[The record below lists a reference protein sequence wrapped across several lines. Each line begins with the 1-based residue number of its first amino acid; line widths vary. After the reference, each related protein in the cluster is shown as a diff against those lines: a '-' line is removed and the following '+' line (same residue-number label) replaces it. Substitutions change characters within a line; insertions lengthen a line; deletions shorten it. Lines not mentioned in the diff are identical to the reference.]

1 MRIIFLGTNGWY
13 DTDTGNTIC
22 ILLEAND
29 YYIILD
35 AGNGLYKAD
44 KYIKDDKPVYI
55 FLSHFHFDHICGLHI
70 LNKFRLKNG
79 LKIFGPE
86 GTKNIL
92 NTIINQP
99 FTMPIEQLPYEVK
112 LFELPEDSGVLPF
125 HIETKPLMHS
135 SLTLGY
141 RFEVDRKVI
150 AYCPDTGYC
159 NEAVELSKDADV
171 LITECSY
178 KSRQDVKNWPH
189 LNPEK
194 AATLAKKANAG
205 KLYLTHFDSSIYKNL
220 SDRKNA
226 EIAAKKIFHNTVA
239 STDNLS
245 INL

>member
-1 MRIIFLGTNGWY
+1 MCRVESIALCKLSSSNDWH
-13 DTDTGNTIC
+13 DTDIGNTIC
-22 ILLEAND
+22 ILLEVND

-35 AGNGLYKAD
+35 AGNSLYKAD
-44 KYIKDDKPVYI
+44 KYIKDDKPVYM
-55 FLSHFHFDHICGLHI
+55 FL
-70 LNKFRLKNG
+70 
-79 LKIFGPE
+79 
-86 GTKNIL
+86 
-92 NTIINQP
+92 
-99 FTMPIEQLPYEVK
+99 IEQLLYEVK

-141 RFEVDRKVI
+141 RVEVDKKII

-159 NEAVELSKDADV
+159 NEAIELSKDADV

-178 KSRQDVKNWPH
+178 KSRRDAKNWPH

-194 AATLAKKANAG
+194 ATTLAKKSNAE
-205 KLYLTHFDSSIYKNL
+205 KLYLTYFDSSIYKNL
-220 SDRKNA
+220 SDRKNV
-226 EIAAKKIFHNTVA
+226 EIVAKKIFHNTVA